1 MLVDP
6 VKWMRGDYGGSI
18 GIPST
23 SDVSKSIYD
32 KIQLPHNAA
41 YVGSLFSAMFSHTK
55 CIHFPE
61 VYGVYTGVAK
71 KHTIDI
77 SDDYP
82 DLVEKTWFSQNVGTY
97 YDLKLADYL
106 ETPGFKHTRTA
117 KLEVRMDEETTLGDV
132 GELEGIQVDTN
143 ISVPDMN
150 PVFGEEEGEDDAHS
164 DSSSVSTSYLFEIES
179 CKCSEDGDDMDESE
193 GDEGFASAT
202 FTNVP
207 VQLTIMEKCEGTL
220 YQLMCLEP
228 DTNKHMAWLSQILF
242 ALTFAQRT
250 FGFIHNDLHSNNVMY
265 VSTDKEYLHYKIEGQ
280 TFKVPTYGYIIKIID
295 FERGTGSVRVAG
307 MKQAKMFVSD
317 HFSPNEQA
325 GGQYNVEPFHISKI
339 ESIKPNPSFDLVRLA
354 TSLFWDLFPEGP
366 DYKEYK
372 TNPIFNTLIRWMT
385 LEDGTSVLFGKINQK
400 HERYHGFELYKAIAR
415 YCKDT
420 AIPRKEVQKLV
431 SLYGATVPSTTLIDL
446 LIISFVIAPGLRIIG
461 SGPVQSIIVDSRP
474 TEHWPPSRI
483 RSSLLKYVCNSSL
496 TSLAVVGE
504 TAPNR
509 LALGAA
515 IPRPPFFSNS
525 ANSASAMGWDGAL
538 TPTLLCPPVM

>member
-1 MLVDP
+1 MVKKKHSSELKTPPLSIQVSKQKDLKQQGSQHWGVDHIQPFFPTLETMFKVEHLENVRDHGLKLENGIQTIVSKNKIVVLNGSSKDIHIKQTMLVDP
-6 VKWMRGDYGGSI
+6 IKWMRGDYGGSI
-18 GIPST
+18 GVPST
-23 SDVSKSIYD
+23 SDVSKSIYE

-61 VYGVYTGVAK
+61 VYGVYTGIAK

-82 DLVEKTWFSQNVGTY
+82 DLVEKSWFSQNVGTY

-106 ETPGFKHTRTA
+106 EAPGFKHTRSA
-117 KLEVRMDEETTLGDV
+117 KLEVRMDEETTLGDI
-132 GELEGIQVDTN
+132 GELEGIHVDTN

-150 PVFGEEEGEDDAHS
+150 PVFGEEDGEEDAHS

-179 CKCSEDGDDMDESE
+179 CKCSEHENDEESE
-193 GDEGFASAT
+193 GDEEFASAT

-207 VQLTIMEKCEGTL
+207 VQLTVMEKCEGTL
-220 YQLMCLEP
+220 YELMCLEP

-265 VSTDKEYLHYKIEGQ
+265 VSTEKEHLYYKIEGQ
-280 TFKVPTYGYIIKIID
+280 TFKVPTHGYIIKIID

-366 DYKEYK
+366 DCTEYE

-385 LEDGTSVLFGKINQK
+385 LEDGTSVLFGKTNQK

-420 AIPRKEVQKLV
+420 AIPRREIQRLV
-431 SLYGATVPSTTLIDL
+431 SLYGVTVPSTTLIDL
-446 LIISFVIAPGLRIIG
+446 VII
-461 SGPVQSIIVDSRP
+461 
-474 TEHWPPSRI
+474 
-483 RSSLLKYVCNSSL
+483 
-496 TSLAVVGE
+496 
-504 TAPNR
+504 
-509 LALGAA
+509 
-515 IPRPPFFSNS
+515 
-525 ANSASAMGWDGAL
+525 
-538 TPTLLCPPVM
+538 